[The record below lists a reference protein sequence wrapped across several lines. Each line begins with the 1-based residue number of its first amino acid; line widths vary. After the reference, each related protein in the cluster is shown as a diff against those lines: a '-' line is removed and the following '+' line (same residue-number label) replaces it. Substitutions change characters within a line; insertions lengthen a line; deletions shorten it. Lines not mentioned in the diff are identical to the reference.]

1 MKMLGFERRC
11 SVVCGRRVRASLF
24 ESRSALPVAAA
35 CLVANSARET
45 LAGLF
50 GAPVSLRLLEPVLPD
65 GAGWKCIGADAQIFG
80 VSGESA
86 DAAFVLRRDDAL
98 ALAGATFGE
107 RVQGT
112 RPLSAIETEL
122 LARVVS
128 ALGGT
133 LAPICGAREGS
144 RMLRMSRLDGF
155 LTYFEI
161 ILEEPVQARIG
172 IAISREPQP
181 RVVPG
186 IGVGDLKGIEVEL
199 SVEIAH
205 GFLSAASIL
214 RLRPGDLVTFDSALG
229 DRAFLRAEDAI
240 IARGECGELNG
251 RAVLTVQ

>member
-1 MKMLGFERRC
+1 MKTLGFERRC
-11 SVVCGRRVRASLF
+11 IVVCGRRVRASLF
-24 ESRSALPVAAA
+24 ESRSALPISAA
-35 CLVANSARET
+35 CLVANAARET

-65 GAGWKCIGADAQIFG
+65 GAGWNCICADAQIFG
-80 VSGESA
+80 VRGESA

-107 RVQGT
+107 HVQGR

-133 LAPICGAREGS
+133 LAPVCGAREGS
-144 RMLRMSRLDGF
+144 RMSRMSTLDGF

-172 IAISREPQP
+172 IAMSREPQP
-181 RVVPG
+181 QVVPG
-186 IGVGDLKGIEVEL
+186 VDVRDLDSIELDL

-214 RLRPGDLVTFDSALG
+214 VLRPGEFIKFDSTLG

-240 IARGECGELNG
+240 IARGECGEMDG
-251 RAVLTVQ
+251 RAVLAVQ